1 MKAINLYMDESGN
14 LGTNGRYF
22 LICALEIKEQD
33 AKSLGKRAGRII
45 NRFKIK
51 YNIPKTREVKG
62 WMLNHKERVQLIE
75 HILYR
80 GIKIR
85 YIILDLNHTTML
97 LKKADDKNACY
108 NYLVQLII
116 KKLIQDYP
124 QLKKVNIY
132 LDNRSVKIGN
142 RLSLK
147 PYLYNKLVLEQLET
161 KENVNRIEFQ
171 TYYME
176 SNKCYLIEWAD
187 IIANAIYKKYNS
199 NVDEYYKQIKPFIIF
214 ESKFP
219 SKTFGTETQKNWQL
233 KEVNAKIKVQ
243 KKWHISLN

>member
-1 MKAINLYMDESGN
+1 MKMSIYRHSSQQTYSLIHYNIEIVKEIRYNENMKAINLYLDESGN

-51 YNIPKTREVKG
+51 HNIPKTKEIKG
-62 WMLNHKERVQLIE
+62 WRLKHEERVQLLE

-108 NYLVQLII
+108 NYLVQLI
-116 KKLIQDYP
+116 
-124 QLKKVNIY
+124 
-132 LDNRSVKIGN
+132 GN

-147 PYLYNKLVLEQLET
+147 PYLYNKLILEQLET
-161 KENVNRIEFQ
+161 KEYVNRIEFQ
-171 TYYME
+171 THYME
-176 SNKCYLIEWAD
+176 SSNCYLIEWAD
-187 IIANAIYKKYNS
+187 IIANSLYKKYNS
-199 NVDEYYKQIKPFIIF
+199 NINEYYNQIKPFIIH
-214 ESKFP
+214 ENKFP
-219 SKTFGTETQKNWQL
+219 SKTFGTETQKN
-233 KEVNAKIKVQ
+233 
-243 KKWHISLN
+243 